1 MGEAMAW
8 RLVQL
13 ADSDAITGD
22 LADAEFLSLYVALRE
37 SLRRPYDESNPGF
50 SAYLKLSE
58 IVGSLERSG
67 DFRSH
72 W

>member
-8 RLVQL
+8 RLVQIV
-13 ADSDAITGD
+13 DSDAATGD
-22 LADAEFLSLYVALRE
+22 LTDAEFLSLYVALRE

-58 IVGSLERSG
+58 IIGSLERSG
-67 DFRSH
+67 NFGTH
-72 W
+72 Q